1 MDAVTEPPKVHDH
14 HEAELLIPLS
24 LLSFTVITGLY
35 RYFFVLRVRSYY
47 RPLLSDSNVET
58 DDTTEGETL
67 NGRRQHHHSQ
77 RVTTLGRTIYILN
90 HVVLLTYIAG
100 LTVICL
106 RSIIDGVWSG
116 TLLVL
121 YNLMSLVAFTAN
133 LFLMLV
139 EIGKGGQ
146 WSWANYGFWLLAL
159 AGESFIGW
167 YHLESFPEVI
177 TPEASKYNIALVSI
191 FGIRYGIVVLLALLS
206 QIHRKRESREDDLDA
221 LRAFDAGATEDIT
234 PSATSSSQPAWATKK
249 LTGTYGTFSAAFGK
263 DPNAA
268 KNAGSGGAMGSTSEE
283 EVEKKLKTEKEER
296 ASAFKDFWPKIK
308 RLLPFVYPK
317 DDPWLKFMIF
327 MTFVFLM
334 LGRLVNLLVPILTVW
349 IVGNLSEQGAKFN
362 AGAILLYIFV
372 RYLQGSS
379 GLINAARA
387 WCWVPIEQYSNS
399 SLTIHFF
406 EHVHNLSLEFHLNRK
421 TGELLR
427 ILDRGTSSIVTLVST
442 VLFQLVPVIL
452 DVILAVVLLC
462 VGWSWKYAVIV
473 FITIVSYLIVTI
485 VVTEWRTQFRRAM
498 ISFDNEAR
506 AKAVDSLLNFE
517 TVKYYSA
524 EEFEVSRY
532 RYAIYKYMIAD
543 YKSQLTYQMLNLL
556 QSFVITMGMLA
567 GCLLCAYE
575 ISQGILKVEYF
586 VAYIMFLNQLYQ
598 PLNWFGTY
606 YRMLQQNFVDMEKMI
621 KLLDQNQSVKD
632 IPNAQPLHVT
642 AGQVVFENVSFQ
654 YDSRQKGLS
663 NINFTVPHGQT
674 VALVGPT
681 GSGKSTIL
689 RLLFRFYDV
698 SSGRIL
704 IDGQDI
710 SQKTQAS
717 LREQIGVVPQDSVL
731 FNDSIYY
738 NINYGRTGATKQEV
752 ESAAKAAQIHDKI
765 QDFPDGYATKVGE
778 RGLRLSGGEKQR
790 VAIARTI
797 LKNPPIVLLDEATSA
812 LDSTTE
818 GQIQAALARMT
829 ENRTTLVVAHRLST
843 IVHADLILCIKDG
856 VIVEQGTHDQ
866 LVEQAI
872 ANGGEG
878 VYYEMWRQQI
888 REESGEGSTIEG
900 TISDESDSNNNKNN
914 KGKGRKD
921 KTKGYD
927 TGSGTAIIDHQT
939 PAPKNTDT
947 ATTTTAAGVQE
958 ALLSPSAE
966 PSIVDPTELTQVIV
980 EPAATTAPATPAAVS
995 AIIDEGTSTNASG
1008 DDSVP
1013 SSQPISG
1020 HSTPKSKKKKNK
1032 KKY

>member
-1 MDAVTEPPKVHDH
+1 MNAWTQSPKVHDH

-24 LLSFTVITGLY
+24 LLSFTIITGLY

-47 RPLLSDSNVET
+47 RPLLSDSNIDDAT
-58 DDTTEGETL
+58 DDETSL
-67 NGRRQHHHSQ
+67 NRRNHHHSQ
-77 RVTTLGRTIYILN
+77 NHNSTQRTTTLGKTIMLLN
-90 HVVLLTYIAG
+90 YVVLLTFIAA
-100 LTVICL
+100 LSVVCL

-121 YNLMSLVAFTAN
+121 YNVMSLIAFTAN

-139 EIGKGGQ
+139 ELGKGGQ
-146 WSWANYGFWLLAL
+146 WSWANYAFWLLAL

-177 TPEASKYNIALVSI
+177 TPEANKYHIALVSI
-191 FGIRYGIVVLLALLS
+191 FGIRYGLVVLLVLLS

-221 LRAFDAGATEDIT
+221 LRAFDAGATDDIT
-234 PSATSSSQPAWATKK
+234 PNTSSSSRQPTWANKK

-263 DPNAA
+263 DTTTNPTR
-268 KNAGSGGAMGSTSEE
+268 GAMGSTSED
-283 EVEKKLKTEKEER
+283 EVEKKLKAEKEER

-308 RLLPFVYPK
+308 RLLPFVYPR
-317 DDPWLKFMIF
+317 DDPWLQFM
-327 MTFVFLM
+327 VFLTFFFLI
-334 LGRLVNLLVPILTVW
+334 LGRFVNAAVPLITGW
-349 IVGNLSEQGAKFN
+349 IVGSLTGDDVKFN
-362 AGAILLYIFV
+362 PGAILLYVFF

-379 GLINAARA
+379 GLVNAARA
-387 WCWVPIEQYSNS
+387 WAWVPIEQYSNS
-399 SLTIHFF
+399 ALTIHFF

-427 ILDRGTSSIVTLVST
+427 ILDRGTSSIVTLLST
-442 VLFQLVPVIL
+442 VLFQLVPVVL
-452 DVILAVVLLC
+452 DVLIAVVLLC
-462 VGWSWKYAVIV
+462 VVWSWKYAVIV
-473 FITIVSYLIVTI
+473 FITIVAYIIVT
-485 VVTEWRTQFRRAM
+485 VMVTEWRTQFRRAM
-498 ISFDNEAR
+498 ISFDNDAR

-532 RYAIYKYMIAD
+532 RHAIYKYMIAD

-575 ISQGILKVEYF
+575 ISEGILKVEHF
-586 VAYIMFLNQLYQ
+586 VSYIMYLNQLYQ
-598 PLNWFGTY
+598 PLNWFGSY

-621 KLLDQNQSVKD
+621 KLLDQNQSVQD
-632 IPNAQPLHVT
+632 IPNAKPLIVT
-642 AGQVVFENVSFQ
+642 SGQVVFENVSFQ
-654 YDSRQKGLS
+654 YDTRQKGLS

-710 SQKTQAS
+710 SQKSQAS

-738 NINYGRTGATKQEV
+738 NINYGRNSATKAEV
-752 ESAAKAAQIHDKI
+752 EAAAKAAQIHDKI
-765 QDFPDGYATKVGE
+765 QDFPDGYSTKVGE

-843 IVHADLILCIKDG
+843 IVHSDLILCIKDG

-866 LVEQAI
+866 LIEQAM

-878 VYYEMWRQQI
+878 VYYEMWKQQI
-888 REESGEGSTIEG
+888 REELGDSSTVDG
-900 TISDESDSNNNKNN
+900 TVSDDSDSK
-914 KGKGRKD
+914 KGKGRKQ
-921 KTKGYD
+921 KTKD
-927 TGSGTAIIDHQT
+927 ITATATIELPT
-939 PAPKNTDT
+939 PKSIDT
-947 ATTTTAAGVQE
+947 ASTATAAGVHE
-958 ALLSPSAE
+958 ALLSPAIE
-966 PSIVDPTELTQVIV
+966 PTATDPTELTQVIV
-980 EPAATTAPATPAAVS
+980 EPTTPATPAAVS
-995 AIIDEGTSTNASG
+995 TLIDEAASSTNTG
-1008 DDSVP
+1008 GRGEDSVP
-1013 SSQPISG
+1013 SSQPSSG
-1020 HSTPKSKKKKNK
+1020 NSTPKPKKKKNK
-1032 KKY
+1032 KKN

>member
-1 MDAVTEPPKVHDH
+1 MGDVTQSPKVHDH
-14 HEAELLIPLS
+14 HEAELLMPLG
-24 LLSFTVITGLY
+24 LLSFTILTGLY

-47 RPLLSDSNVET
+47 RPLLSDSNIDDAT
-58 DDTTEGETL
+58 DDETSH
-67 NGRRQHHHSQ
+67 NRRSHHHNQ
-77 RVTTLGRTIYILN
+77 RATTLGKTIMALN
-90 HVVLLTYIAG
+90 YVVLLTYLAA
-100 LTVICL
+100 LSVICL

-121 YNLMSLVAFTAN
+121 YNVMSLIAFTAN

-139 EIGKGGQ
+139 EVGKGGQ
-146 WSWANYGFWLLAL
+146 WSWANYAFWLLAL

-167 YHLESFPEVI
+167 YHLESFPEVV
-177 TPEASKYNIALVSI
+177 TPEANKYHIALVSI
-191 FGIRYGIVVLLALLS
+191 FGIRYGLVVVLALLS
-206 QIHRKRESREDDLDA
+206 QIHRKRESRDDDLDA

-234 PSATSSSQPAWATKK
+234 PTTSSSSTQPAWANKK

-263 DPNAA
+263 DTTATTT
-268 KNAGSGGAMGSTSEE
+268 GRGVMGSTSDE
-283 EVEKKLKTEKEER
+283 EVEKKLKAEKEER
-296 ASAFKDFWPKIK
+296 ASAFKDFGPKIK
-308 RLLPFVYPK
+308 RLLPFVYPR
-317 DDPWLKFMIF
+317 DDPWLKFM
-327 MTFVFLM
+327 VFLTFFFLI
-334 LGRLVNLLVPILTVW
+334 LGRAVNAAVPILTGW
-349 IVGNLSEQGAKFN
+349 IIRNLREEGAKFN
-362 AGAILLYIFV
+362 PGAIILYVFV

-379 GLINAARA
+379 GLVNAARA
-387 WCWVPIEQYSNS
+387 WAWVPIEQYSNS
-399 SLTIHFF
+399 ALTIHFF

-427 ILDRGTSSIVTLVST
+427 ILDRGTSSIVTLLST
-442 VLFQLVPVIL
+442 VLFQLVPVVL
-452 DVILAVVLLC
+452 DVLIAVVLMC
-462 VGWSWKYAVIV
+462 IGWSWKYALIV
-473 FITIVSYLIVTI
+473 FITIVAYIIVT
-485 VVTEWRTQFRRAM
+485 VMVTEWRTQFRRAM
-498 ISFDNEAR
+498 VSFDNEAR

-532 RYAIYKYMIAD
+532 RHAIYKYMIAD

-575 ISQGILKVEYF
+575 ISEGILEVEHF
-586 VAYIMFLNQLYQ
+586 VSYIIYLNQLYQ
-598 PLNWFGTY
+598 PLNWFGSY

-621 KLLDQNQSVKD
+621 KLLDQNQSVQD
-632 IPNAQPLHVT
+632 VPNAKPLIVT
-642 AGQVVFENVSFQ
+642 SGEVVFDNVSFQ
-654 YDSRQKGLS
+654 YDTRQKGLS
-663 NINFTVPHGQT
+663 NISFTVPQGKT

-710 SQKTQAS
+710 SQKSQAS

-738 NINYGRTGATKQEV
+738 NINYGRNSATKDEV

-765 QDFPDGYATKVGE
+765 QDFPDGYSTKVGE

-856 VIVEQGTHDQ
+856 VIAEQGTHDQ

-878 VYYEMWRQQI
+878 VYYEMWKQQI
-888 REESGEGSTIEG
+888 REELGDSSTVDG
-900 TISDESDSNNNKNN
+900 AVSDDSDSN
-914 KGKGRKD
+914 KGKGRKQKLKD
-921 KTKGYD
+921 LGKT
-927 TGSGTAIIDHQT
+927 T
-939 PAPKNTDT
+939 T
-947 ATTTTAAGVQE
+947 ATIELPISKSTDSAATATAAGVQE
-958 ALLSPSAE
+958 ALLSPAVE
-966 PSIVDPTELTQVIV
+966 PDVVDHTELAQVVV
-980 EPAATTAPATPAAVS
+980 EPIPAAPATPATVS
-995 AIIDEGTSTNASG
+995 AIIDEAASTTSTGGEGSA
-1008 DDSVP
+1008 P
-1013 SSQPISG
+1013 SSQPSSG
-1020 HSTPKSKKKKNK
+1020 RSTPKPKKKKNK
-1032 KKY
+1032 KKN